1 MNKYDIF
8 SFLIEKAEKYECPS
22 FIKDDPIK
30 LPHQFSNKKDI
41 EIIGF
46 LVAIIAWGNRKSIIK
61 SGKNIIKLLEDSPY
75 DFILNHSLKDLKSL
89 INFKHRTF
97 NGQDL
102 TYFVKRLKIIYLN
115 EKSLENFIYI
125 PNKNISE
132 MQSKFHENFFIY
144 PHKKRTEKH
153 IANPSKGSAAK
164 RINMFFR
171 WMVRSNKNGVDFGIW
186 NKIKPNQLSCPL
198 DIHSGKVARRLGI
211 LERKQNDHKAVIE
224 LDSILKSI
232 MPNDPVKLDF
242 ALFGLGIHENFK

>member
-1 MNKYDIF
+1 MNKHDIF
-8 SFLIEKAEKYECPS
+8 SFLTEKAEKYECAS
-22 FIKDDPIK
+22 FINDDPIK
-30 LPHQFSNKKDI
+30 IPHQFTNKKDI

-61 SGKNIIKLLEDSPY
+61 SGKNIIKLLEYSPY
-75 DFILNHSLKDLKSL
+75 DFILNHSLKDLKGL

-102 TYFVKRLKIIYLN
+102 TYFIKRLKTIYLN

-132 MQSKFHENFFIY
+132 MQSIFHENFFMHQ
-144 PHKKRTEKH
+144 HKKRTEKH

-186 NKIKPNQLSCPL
+186 NKIKPNELSCPL
-198 DIHSGKVARRLGI
+198 DIHSGSVARKLGI
-211 LERKQNDHKAVIE
+211 LKRKQNDHKAVIE
-224 LDSILKSI
+224 LDGVLKSI
-232 MPNDPVKLDF
+232 IPYDPVKLDF

>member
-1 MNKYDIF
+1 MNKHDIF
-8 SFLIEKAEKYECPS
+8 SFLTEKAEKYECPS
-22 FIKDDPIK
+22 FINNDPIK

-211 LERKQNDHKAVIE
+211 LKRKQNDHKAVIE

>member
-1 MNKYDIF
+1 
-8 SFLIEKAEKYECPS
+8 
-22 FIKDDPIK
+22 
-30 LPHQFSNKKDI
+30 
-41 EIIGF
+41 
-46 LVAIIAWGNRKSIIK
+46 
-61 SGKNIIKLLEDSPY
+61 
-75 DFILNHSLKDLKSL
+75 
-89 INFKHRTF
+89 
-97 NGQDL
+97 
-102 TYFVKRLKIIYLN
+102 
-115 EKSLENFIYI
+115 
-125 PNKNISE
+125 
-132 MQSKFHENFFIY
+132 MQSRFHQKFFIY

-211 LERKQNDHKAVIE
+211 LKRKQNDHKAVIE

-232 MPNDPVKLDF
+232 IPNDPVKLDF

>member
-41 EIIGF
+41 EIISF

-61 SGKNIIKLLEDSPY
+61 SGKNIIKLLENSPH
-75 DFILNHSLKDLKSL
+75 DFILNHSSKELNSL
-89 INFKHRTF
+89 TNFKHRTF
-97 NGQDL
+97 NGEDL
-102 TYFVKRLKIIYLN
+102 KYFIERLKIIYLN

-132 MQSKFHENFFIY
+132 MQSRFHQKFFIY

-211 LERKQNDHKAVIE
+211 LKRKQNDHKAVIE

>member
-1 MNKYDIF
+1 MNKHDIF
-8 SFLIEKAEKYECPS
+8 SFLTEKAEKYECPS
-22 FIKDDPIK
+22 FINNDPIK

-61 SGKNIIKLLEDSPY
+61 SGKNIIKLLEDSPH

-211 LERKQNDHKAVIE
+211 LKRKQNDHKAVIE